1 MSTKLYSYS
10 VPVTITAIKRIY
22 VLAETEAE
30 AIEKLEDTDWYD
42 SSTDFEDEEYEFDE
56 ATLDETQNWEEVE

>member
-1 MSTKLYSYS
+1 MSIKLYSYS
-10 VPVTITAIKRIY
+10 VPVTIIAIKRVY

-30 AIEKLEDTDWYD
+30 AIEKLEDIDWYD
-42 SSTDFEDEEYEFDE
+42 TSTDCEEEEYEFDE

>member
-1 MSTKLYSYS
+1 MSTKLYTYS

-30 AIEKLEDTDWYD
+30 AIEKLEDIDWYD

>member
-1 MSTKLYSYS
+1 MSTKLYTYS

-30 AIEKLEDTDWYD
+30 AIEKLEDIDWYD
-42 SSTDFEDEEYEFDE
+42 SSTDCEEEEYEFDE

>member
-1 MSTKLYSYS
+1 M
-10 VPVTITAIKRIY
+10 
-22 VLAETEAE
+22 LAETEAE

-42 SSTDFEDEEYEFDE
+42 SSIDFEEEEYEFDE

>member
-10 VPVTITAIKRIY
+10 VPVTITAIKRVY
-22 VLAETEAE
+22 VLADTEAE

-42 SSTDFEDEEYEFDE
+42 TSIDFEEEEYEFDE